1 MNEDDVLVIDTGVA
15 AGVKKHEEE
24 ILPLRLVD
32 PSSPVMNE
40 PIPDYDVSTLPNPG
54 MTNLI
59 QRLKMTMKLHGGM
72 GISANQCG
80 IKERVFVIGSD
91 NFQFPCINPKFG
103 FPTAPTETMKKEGC
117 LSFPGLSLKVPRHDT
132 INAVYYTEFGEE
144 KTMEFSGITAQCFQ
158 HELDHMDGIL
168 FTQHVKPLALKMAK
182 KKQDKVIKKYRRT
195 MK

>member
-15 AGVKKHEEE
+15 AGVKKQEEE

-40 PIPDYDVSTLPNPG
+40 VIPYYDVSTLPNPG

-59 QRLKMTMKLHGGM
+59 KRLKMTMKLHGGM

-91 NFQFPCINPKFG
+91 NFQFPCINPMLA
-103 FPTAPTETMKKEGC
+103 FPTDFKESIKKEGC
-117 LSFPGLSLKVPRHDT
+117 LSFPGLSLKVPRQDT
-132 INAVYYTEFGEE
+132 INAVYYTEFGEK